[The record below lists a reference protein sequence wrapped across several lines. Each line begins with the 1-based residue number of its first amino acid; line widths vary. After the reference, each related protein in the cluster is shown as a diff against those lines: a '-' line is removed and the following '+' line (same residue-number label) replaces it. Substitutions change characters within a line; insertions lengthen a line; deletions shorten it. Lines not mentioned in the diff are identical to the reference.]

1 MLISFVCQ
9 LIVEIDLLRLI
20 CNWKLQEVEGV
31 EELALC
37 NLVCF
42 WAAFWNFYNSFVQG
56 GYFHLKYS
64 FIEIYIQR
72 SKANHLFLIFCA
84 CLIYIISK
92 WNQSYFTTSI
102 RQTIIV
108 LLFSY
113 SKICSHW
120 KWDTCKVEFEIM
132 LWTEP
137 ECCPLT
143 FQARR

>member
-1 MLISFVCQ
+1 MFSKPLSWFMLISFVCQ

-84 CLIYIISK
+84 CLIYILFESDEINHILPHRLDKRLLFCSFLILKFVHIENETLAK
-92 WNQSYFTTSI
+92 WN
-102 RQTIIV
+102 
-108 LLFSY
+108 L
-113 SKICSHW
+113 K
-120 KWDTCKVEFEIM
+120 
-132 LWTEP
+132 
-137 ECCPLT
+137 
-143 FQARR
+143 